1 MHNNYCTGLKCLIN
15 ELHYSVLV
23 LLQSL
28 AVLNIDCQSR
38 FQNFQYVRYYHN
50 IVILHDI
57 VDCSTAEQQTV
68 STQSDSAVQLQLLI
82 QTGSSTVVRG
92 D

>member
-68 STQSDSAVQLQLLI
+68 STHTVGLSSSITTTDPDWQQH
-82 QTGSSTVVRG
+82 GSKG
-92 D
+92 